1 MLHTLTEDMQRDE
14 GMGFNI
20 DREEFS
26 IATGAR
32 EVCYD
37 QRFGAA
43 LVALDECHSRWGDVD
58 IESFFVW
65 VLEIRSVVAE
75 ELTRGETEASSPGD
89 FERGET
95 VDVWRGHRLF
105 ARVNLIRYF
114 QARRPVDILMKAL
127 VEDHDFVRGL
137 GRDATVVELDKE
149 ELFVLFW
156 IVAEAVI
163 KGRGCEEIC
172 AVMFLVVFAI
182 Y

>member
-1 MLHTLTEDMQRDE
+1 MLHTLTEDMESDE
-14 GMGFNI
+14 GMGFDI

-26 IATGAR
+26 ILSGPR
-32 EVCYD
+32 EIGHD
-37 QRFGAA
+37 QSLSAA
-43 LVALDECHSRWGDVD
+43 LIALDECHSSWGDVD
-58 IESFFVW
+58 IEGFFVW

-75 ELTRGETEASSPGD
+75 ELSGGETEASCTSD
-89 FERGET
+89 FERSET
-95 VDVWRGHRLF
+95 VDVRLWHRLF

-114 QARRPVDILMKAL
+114 QTRRPVDILMKAL

-137 GRDATVVELDKE
+137 GRDATIVELDKE

-156 IVAEAVI
+156 IVAEAIV

-172 AVMFLVVFAI
+172 AVMFIICAI